1 MAVLS
6 LFNAKKL
13 LKSNFF
19 LKLFFLGKQRFA
31 HAAAF
36 FLLSGSLKDALDIC
50 IDKLD
55 DLQLAMV
62 ISRLYDGE
70 INAVPES
77 TAKLLHKHVLG
88 STLADGTDSELE
100 KAHPDPFLR

>member
-1 MAVLS
+1 MRNTV
-6 LFNAKKL
+6 F
-13 LKSNFF
+13 
-19 LKLFFLGKQRFA
+19 FFLGKQRFA

-62 ISRLYDGE
+62 ISRYFYRM
-70 INAVPES
+70 
-77 TAKLLHKHVLG
+77 
-88 STLADGTDSELE
+88 E
-100 KAHPDPFLR
+100 KYYKNF

>member
-1 MAVLS
+1 VKKVRS
-6 LFNAKKL
+6 FPIIQLF
-13 LKSNFF
+13 
-19 LKLFFLGKQRFA
+19 FFLGKQRFA

-62 ISRLYDGE
+62 ISRYFYS
-70 INAVPES
+70 V
-77 TAKLLHKHVLG
+77 
-88 STLADGTDSELE
+88 E
-100 KAHPDPFLR
+100 KYYKKDLTTFFMSF

>member
-1 MAVLS
+1 MNPYSQGA
-6 LFNAKKL
+6 AKLQDVKFGGQQKL
-13 LKSNFF
+13 IAQSSENIIHWVKLIFF
-19 LKLFFLGKQRFA
+19 SFSGKQRFA

-62 ISRLYDGE
+62 IGRLN
-70 INAVPES
+70 I
-77 TAKLLHKHVLG
+77 
-88 STLADGTDSELE
+88 
-100 KAHPDPFLR
+100 